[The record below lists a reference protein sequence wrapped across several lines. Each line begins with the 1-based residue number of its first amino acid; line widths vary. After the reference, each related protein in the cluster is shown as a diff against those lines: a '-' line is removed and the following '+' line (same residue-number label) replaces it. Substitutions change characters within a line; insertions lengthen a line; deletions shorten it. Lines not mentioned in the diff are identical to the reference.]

1 MDVTVWLLQILVPIA
16 VLVWAIGSFWWMHW
30 RKGRLIVSSPR
41 SHMVAATKQKLIV
54 ELPLTFYNTGA
65 APIVIHNLYLRLE
78 QGDAKALLRFN
89 ATRSKLGDQE
99 QQWATQIAVNGR
111 QSVMNIYSFQ
121 EYIQNFRFSTGKWD
135 CTLLGKLDTKSKYKV
150 ISKFVLNISQLTESL
165 IARDN
170 YEDEYRRMS
179 QEELSGK

>member
-30 RKGRLIVSSPR
+30 RRGRLIVSIPR
-41 SHMVAATKQKLIV
+41 SYMAAATQGKLSI

-65 APIVIHNLYLRLE
+65 APIVINNLYLRLE
-78 QGDAKALLRFN
+78 QGNAKALLRFHV
-89 ATRSKLGDQE
+89 TRSKLGDKE

-150 ISKFVLNISQLTESL
+150 ISKFVLNVSQLTESL

>member
-89 ATRSKLGDQE
+89 AIRSKLGDRE
-99 QQWATQIAVNGR
+99 QQWATQIAINGR

-121 EYIQNFRFSTGKWD
+121 EYIQNSRFSTGKWD
-135 CTLLGKLDTKSKYKV
+135 CTLLGKLDIKPRYKV
-150 ISKFVLNISQLTESL
+150 ISNFVLNVSQLTEGL
-165 IARDN
+165 IAQDN

-179 QEELSGK
+179 EEDLSQQ

>member
-121 EYIQNFRFSTGKWD
+121 GGTQNSQFDTGKWD

-150 ISKFVLNISQLTESL
+150 ISKFVLNVSQLTESL

>member
-1 MDVTVWLLQILVPIA
+1 
-16 VLVWAIGSFWWMHW
+16 
-30 RKGRLIVSSPR
+30 
-41 SHMVAATKQKLIV
+41 
-54 ELPLTFYNTGA
+54 
-65 APIVIHNLYLRLE
+65 
-78 QGDAKALLRFN
+78 
-89 ATRSKLGDQE
+89 LGDQE

-150 ISKFVLNISQLTESL
+150 ISKFVLNVSQLTESL
-165 IARDN
+165 TARDN

>member
-1 MDVTVWLLQILVPIA
+1 MDVTVWLLQILVPIS

-41 SHMVAATKQKLIV
+41 SYMAAATQEKLII

-78 QGDAKALLRFN
+78 QGNAKALLRFN
-89 ATRSKLGDQE
+89 ATRSKLGDKE

-121 EYIQNFRFSTGKWD
+121 EYIQNSRFGTGKWD

-150 ISKFVLNISQLTESL
+150 ISKFVLNVSQLTESL
-165 IARDN
+165 MARDN

>member
-1 MDVTVWLLQILVPIA
+1 MDVTIWLLQILVPVA
-16 VLVWAIGSFWWMHW
+16 VLLWAIGSFWWMHW

-41 SHMVAATKQKLIV
+41 SYMAAATQGKLII
-54 ELPLTFYNTGA
+54 ELPLTFYNNGA
-65 APIVIHNLYLRLE
+65 APIVIHNLYLKLE
-78 QGDAKALLRFN
+78 QGNAEALLRFN
-89 ATRSKLGDQE
+89 ATRSKLGDKE

-121 EYIQNFRFSTGKWD
+121 GGTKDSRFDIGKWD
-135 CTLLGKLDTKSKYKV
+135 CTLLGKLDTKSTYKV
-150 ISKFVLNISQLTESL
+150 ISKFVLNVSQLTESL

-179 QEELSGK
+179 QEELGRK